1 MLWFHHDA
9 ACFTTPATSAAS
21 RPANM
26 RYAARMVGLCSAST
40 SKYVCRGVRKSTWQ
54 AKTWRLEIALHVVQG
69 ASVSARVSLRG
80 GRGGEL
86 CSWQAAGHFDQKRNS
101 EPLPHSD
108 SCGVRRRGLLKLGR
122 AAGQGAASI
131 ARRASSLR
139 VQKDSPRIAQAV

>member
-1 MLWFHHDA
+1 MPQQAWS
-9 ACFTTPATSAAS
+9 PQAS
-21 RPANM
+21 VLGEFSGRGRLRGSVNGEVLG
-26 RYAARMVGLCSAST
+26 RTL
-40 SKYVCRGVRKSTWQ
+40 CRGVRKSTWQ
-54 AKTWRLEIALHVVQG
+54 PKTWQLENALHVVQG

-86 CSWQAAGHFDQKRNS
+86 CSWQAAGHFDRKRNS

-122 AAGQGAASI
+122 AGGQGAASK

-139 VQKDSPRIAQAV
+139 VQKDSPRITQQAV